1 MPFNKCDWKMWS
13 LVSNRIARVNEAEAE
28 TEVGNIR
35 ENVHN
40 NRISELF
47 DQRTIDAT
55 QSKIFKLK
63 IFKLQSQQWPNPLLV
78 FEHFIMSRKA
88 RKCSYIY
95 DTVNC
100 LCLICFCASILFA
113 IFNPHPYFL
122 VLFGLVVTLSVGCF
136 VSSVMA
142 FFFVRAGP

>member
-1 MPFNKCDWKMWS
+1 MWS

-63 IFKLQSQQWPNPLLV
+63 IFKLQSQQ
-78 FEHFIMSRKA
+78 
-88 RKCSYIY
+88 
-95 DTVNC
+95 
-100 LCLICFCASILFA
+100 
-113 IFNPHPYFL
+113 
-122 VLFGLVVTLSVGCF
+122 
-136 VSSVMA
+136 
-142 FFFVRAGP
+142 